1 MSHLLPETYTIIHRT
16 PILVPK
22 PIRKQPSGFHVSP
35 AKSAW
40 KNQINHMLD
49 QLLPYTA
56 AALKNLTLKQTPW
69 QQAYRKNQR
78 RVIQYESIY
87 QFFTKEE
94 ESSKL

>member
-56 AALKNLTLKQTPW
+56 AAFTNLTVKQTQW
-69 QQAYRKNQR
+69 QQTYRKHQQCI
-78 RVIQYESIY
+78 IQNESIY
-87 QFFTKEE
+87 QFFTEE
-94 ESSKL
+94 KESSSL